1 MTMTRRSPLEA
12 SRPDGEVMRMI
23 APPNGSEGYS
33 TMTLRAARFLNTFH
47 AAVLALFVLS
57 LGAGLARAQD
67 GGDTNVSS
75 SASPQ
80 GTACTGRDLRPT
92 LGVEAPE
99 LLRRVRE
106 QGAQTPNGEGRLW
119 RVTTPEGAVSHLYG
133 TMHVSDPAV
142 VALGA
147 EAQSAYDGASVVVI
161 ETIDI
166 LDQQKAA
173 AALWAKPELM
183 TFTDGTS
190 LLDHMDEE
198 EERVLETA
206 LAEQSM
212 SLSAVKT
219 IKPWILAG
227 TLSLPACE
235 RGAARDGF
243 LDLKLAR
250 DAQEA
255 GREVAGLETALE
267 QMEAIAS
274 LPLDMHIDS
283 LIESA
288 RMGSDLD
295 DVFATMGALY
305 SEGRIGEIW
314 PFLRALSEHMA
325 EGESAEM
332 DEAMIAAFDEAII
345 TRRNHTMAER
355 AEPLLSEGGA
365 FIAVG
370 ALHLPGD
377 EGLVALFEDQGHT
390 VEMIAP

>member
-1 MTMTRRSPLEA
+1 
-12 SRPDGEVMRMI
+12 
-23 APPNGSEGYS
+23 
-33 TMTLRAARFLNTFH
+33 MTLNAVRFLNTLH
-47 AAVLALFVLS
+47 AIVLGVFILS
-57 LGAGLARAQD
+57 LGVGLARAQD
-67 GGDTNVSS
+67 SQVQDSGTTSATGG
-75 SASPQ
+75 AA
-80 GTACTGRDLRPT
+80 GEIACTGRDLRPA
-92 LGVEAPE
+92 LGIEAPD

-106 QGAQTPNGEGRLW
+106 EGARTPNGTGRLW

-133 TMHVSDPAV
+133 TMHVSDPEV

-161 ETIDI
+161 ETVDI

-183 TFTDGTS
+183 AFTDGTT
-190 LLDHMDEE
+190 LLDYMDDE
-198 EERVLETA
+198 EERVLAEA
-206 LAEQSM
+206 LEEQDM

-227 TLSLPACE
+227 SLALPACE

-243 LDLKLAR
+243 LDLQLAR
-250 DAQEA
+250 DAQA
-255 GREVAGLETALE
+255 GGREVAGLETALE

-305 SEGRIGEIW
+305 SEGQIGEIW
-314 PFLRALSEHMA
+314 PFLRALSEHMVE
-325 EGESAEM
+325 EGADTEM
-332 DEAMIAAFDEAII
+332 DEGMIAAFDEAIV

-355 AEPLLSEGGA
+355 SEPLLAEGGA

-370 ALHLPGD
+370 ALHLPGE
-377 EGLVALFEDQGHT
+377 EGLVALLRDRGHD